1 MLKIKYDMYY
11 LKTFENYSDNTIN
24 IDDIKLEKE
33 IVLVDTSNPH
43 LIIKTSQ
50 EGKMPLDKLRVETM
64 AELLKNGKKL
74 PPVVLHKNNLLK
86 DGHHR
91 YAAYKLADIKEIPF
105 TF

>member
-1 MLKIKYDMYY
+1 MKFL
-11 LKTFENYSDNTIN
+11 LLFEDFSDNQFIN
-24 IDDIKLEKE
+24 INDINIEKE

-64 AELLKNGKKL
+64 AELLKKGKNL
-74 PPVVLHKNNLLK
+74 PPVILYKNNSLK

-91 YAAYKLADIKEIPF
+91 YAAYKLAGIEEIPF
-105 TF
+105 EYI